1 MPKVGKNISLK
12 FYAKQNLKPIP
23 METMDG
29 KPVDGYPLYASVY
42 YGAESTSVKVQDQNG
57 QDIYVSKDLA
67 QLEEPHF
74 KPYADQYSI
83 LMRDLVAKEAKLIGK
98 QYKLAGIGAR
108 RMKYGHSLYLEIMNI
123 SIQDFWGAINPES
136 GFVSTVKLDDKKI
149 LSENFQ
155 AVYECIQGLADGR
168 MIFFQ
173 TSIYEWFYDDAQ
185 RKMKK
190 KFNENLLTKNNRI
203 VEDNKKIVNS
213 LIKIIDAIL
222 LKKMFPHLV

>member
-1 MPKVGKNISLK
+1 MPKVGKSISLK
-12 FYAKQNLKPIP
+12 FYAKQDLKPIP

-29 KPVDGYPLYASVY
+29 KPVDGYPLYASLV
-42 YGAESTSVKVQDQNG
+42 YGASSTSIKVQDQNG
-57 QDIYVSKDLA
+57 QDIYVTKDLA

-83 LMRDLVAKEAKLIGK
+83 VMRDLVAKEAKLIGK

-136 GFVSTVKLDDKKI
+136 GFVSTVKPEDKKI
-149 LSENFQ
+149 LAENFQ
-155 AVYECIQGLADGR
+155 AVYECIQDLADGR
-168 MIFFQ
+168 MIFFL
-173 TSIYEWFYDDAQ
+173 TTIYEWFYGDAQ
-185 RKMKK
+185 SKMKK
-190 KFNENLLTKNNRI
+190 KFNEKLLSKNNYN
-203 VEDNKKIVNS
+203 EENNKKIVNS

-222 LKKMFPHLV
+222 LKKVFLYLV